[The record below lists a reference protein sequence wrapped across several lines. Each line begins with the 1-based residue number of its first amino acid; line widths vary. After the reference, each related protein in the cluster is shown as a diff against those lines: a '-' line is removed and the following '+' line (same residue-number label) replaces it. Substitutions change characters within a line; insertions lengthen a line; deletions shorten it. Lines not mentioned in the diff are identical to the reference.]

1 MGIIG
6 CDAKTGERLKQG
18 MKETRVT
25 VPSDTPSGQPSR
37 PLYEFVKRGIDIVAG
52 VGLLVLFAP
61 CLLAAAIAV
70 RCTSR
75 GPIIFK
81 QVRVGRYGRL
91 FMVWKFRTMTD
102 DADEWAPLITAAD
115 DERITPVGKFLRGC
129 KVDELPQ
136 LWNVVKG
143 EMSLV
148 GPRPQVQRFVEAF
161 PARDRAIIVTVRPG
175 ITGPTQ
181 LEFRE
186 EEDMLRG
193 QENREEYYIEQLLPV
208 KCRLDVEYVRQ
219 RCLLLDMKVL
229 CKTGYAITVSLLRR
243 LAGRSHAKQA
253 EPHIVIIPERLQHR
267 ERYTSHEDYR
277 EENDKPVI
285 MNSSS

>member
-6 CDAKTGERLKQG
+6 CDVKTVERRNLR
-18 MKETRVT
+18 MEETL
-25 VPSDTPSGQPSR
+25 PAMPPDSPSR
-37 PLYEFVKRGIDIVAG
+37 RMYELIKRGVDIVAG
-52 VGLLVLFAP
+52 LGLLMLFSP
-61 CLLAAAIAV
+61 CLLVAAGAV

-75 GPIIFK
+75 GPVIFK

-102 DADEWAPLITAAD
+102 DADQCGPLITAAD
-115 DERITPVGKFLRGC
+115 DARITRVGRWLRGC

-148 GPRPQVQRFVEAF
+148 GPRPQVPRFVDAF
-161 PARDRAIIVTVRPG
+161 PTDERAIIVTVRPG

-181 LEFRE
+181 LKFRE

-193 QENREEYYIEQLLPV
+193 QENREEYYIENLLPI
-208 KCRLDVEYVRQ
+208 KCRMDVEYVRQ
-219 RCLLLDMKVL
+219 RCLMLDIKVL
-229 CKTGYAITVSLLRR
+229 CKTGGGITFSLLRR
-243 LAGRSHAKQA
+243 FIGRSASRINRSEA
-253 EPHIVIIPERLQHR
+253 LVEIVP
-267 ERYTSHEDYR
+267 
-277 EENDKPVI
+277 
-285 MNSSS
+285 